1 MSTIV
6 MFTLGFKDVFWDSGG
21 VWLLMLAM
29 ALVWIINTL
38 SGILNTS
45 EKMKK

>member
-1 MSTIV
+1 MNEIV
-6 MFTLGFKDVFWDSGG
+6 MFTLGFKQVFWDSGG
-21 VWLLMLAM
+21 VWLLMLTM

-38 SGILNTS
+38 KTILDTS